1 MAKNGEKKNA
11 EFERAKRQVKGL
23 RTARRSASY
32 IMYVVVIAAFIA
44 ALCVLA
50 FFTCARL
57 ANLYIMANEGMALR
71 AECILTEGSIIE
83 LRSYF
88 TEDCIASDSMLQDDA
103 YYDYSIDNYDY
114 SLTISNFRIW
124 KASMEVVERISG
136 ISGSANSDSVDSQIP
151 KWTPIRYKLEFE
163 RINGKWYISSIAVE
177 EIDPIIA
184 PAATPDF
191 SLEPVYT
198 QAPTPQV
205 AD

>member
-1 MAKNGEKKNA
+1 
-11 EFERAKRQVKGL
+11 
-23 RTARRSASY
+23 
-32 IMYVVVIAAFIA
+32 
-44 ALCVLA
+44 
-50 FFTCARL
+50 
-57 ANLYIMANEGMALR
+57 
-71 AECILTEGSIIE
+71 
-83 LRSYF
+83 
-88 TEDCIASDSMLQDDA
+88 
-103 YYDYSIDNYDY
+103 
-114 SLTISNFRIW
+114 
-124 KASMEVVERISG
+124 MEVVERISG